1 MFLILSELFD
11 KDVIMPDSKV
21 SKTYIGPGNKFT
33 ITCPHCAKQKVVLA
47 SLFRGHNNKLKVKC
61 YCKKTFMVHLEFRK
75 NIRKKT
81 ELKGTYIN
89 HSQEDRSGVLLIQ
102 DISMTGLAFTS
113 YAVEKFIEG
122 DELSITFNLDDSRR
136 TEISKNVIVKDIRQ
150 NSVGCVYESAERAFS
165 PLGYYI
171 NDIT

>member
-1 MFLILSELFD
+1 
-11 KDVIMPDSKV
+11 MPDSKV
-21 SKTYIGPGNKFT
+21 VKTYIGPGNKFT
-33 ITCPHCAKQKVVLA
+33 ITCPHCNKQKVVLA

-61 YCKKTFMVHLEFRK
+61 YCDKTFMVHLEFRK

-89 HSQEDRSGVLLIQ
+89 HSQEDRSGALLIQ

-113 YAVEKFIEG
+113 YAVGKFIEG

-136 TEISKNVIVKDIRQ
+136 TEISRNVIVKDIRQ
-150 NSVGCVYESAERAFS
+150 NSVGCVYESAERDFS

>member
-47 SLFRGHNNKLKVKC
+47 SLFSGHNNKLKVKC
-61 YCKKTFMVHLEFRK
+61 YCEKTFMVHLEFRK

-113 YAVEKFIEG
+113 YAVKKFIEG

>member
-1 MFLILSELFD
+1 
-11 KDVIMPDSKV
+11 MPDSKV
-21 SKTYIGPGNKFT
+21 SKTYIGPGNKVV
-33 ITCPHCAKQKVVLA
+33 ITCPHCGQQKVVLA
-47 SLFRGHNNKLKVKC
+47 SSFKKHNHKFKVKC

-89 HSQEDRSGVLLIQ
+89 HSQNDRSGVLSIE
-102 DISMTGLAFTS
+102 DVSMTGLAFTC
-113 YAVEKFIEG
+113 YAVKNFKEG

-150 NSVGCVYESAERAFS
+150 NSVGCAYESAERAFS

-171 NDIT
+171 N